1 MQNSIEMIGFCFFIL
16 FFMAS
21 ARHLL
26 IFSSGIKV
34 IDKLFEEKLAK
45 MLFFYNFVFTFMIW
59 EATPYLYNLKLRCKY
74 EELDEETNL
83 S

>member
-45 MLFFYNFVFTFMIW
+45 MLFFFITF
-59 EATPYLYNLKLRCKY
+59 LYKTKMNISAKG
-74 EELDEETNL
+74 N
-83 S
+83 

>member
-1 MQNSIEMIGFCFFIL
+1 MFSRYAELNRDDWVL
-16 FFMAS
+16 FFNTIFMVS

-45 MLFFYNFVFTFMIW
+45 MLFFYNFVFTFMI
-59 EATPYLYNLKLRCKY
+59 
-74 EELDEETNL
+74 
-83 S
+83 

>member
-16 FFMAS
+16 HLLFMVS

-45 MLFFYNFVFTFMIW
+45 MLFFFITLTFASDYRINFW
-59 EATPYLYNLKLRCKY
+59 
-74 EELDEETNL
+74 
-83 S
+83 